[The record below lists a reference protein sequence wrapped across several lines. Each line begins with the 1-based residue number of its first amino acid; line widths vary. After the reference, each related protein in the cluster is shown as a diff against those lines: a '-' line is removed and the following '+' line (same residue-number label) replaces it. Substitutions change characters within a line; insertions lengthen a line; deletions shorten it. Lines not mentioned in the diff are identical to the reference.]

1 MTARRRR
8 EPKPAVAKAG
18 EQAHEQA
25 HEKNEPPP
33 TDGGKGRAHRARTGQ
48 SGRPDSN
55 RRRPAWEAPT
65 VDPFATDGKNSND
78 LAQENLP
85 AAADLVHDGGEFLVQ
100 SGPNL
105 SSRKKDGKSQKRFAD
120 QSKENLAIARA
131 ASRVAHDATDAASIA
146 QIVQGVIAALSR
158 KPGQRKSGRAISVP
172 KRIAQLL
179 NTYAPSLSASARADL
194 RARCAIRAEEL
205 GLTSELQQISK
216 SATLAEAAMHLG
228 LTARQ
233 LARRLADPEY
243 RRDLGWPRPLGGDV
257 IFARPVLDARTAA
270 AYLGSCPSHEPW
282 PKKSWPE
289 GWR

>member
-1 MTARRRR
+1 MATRRRR
-8 EPKPAVAKAG
+8 GEKQVG

-25 HEKNEPPP
+25 HEKKQPPQ
-33 TDGGKGRAHRARTGQ
+33 TDGGNGRAHRDETEQ
-48 SGRPDSN
+48 SGRPGSN

-65 VDPFATDGKNSND
+65 VDPFATDGKNSKD

-105 SSRKKDGKSQKRFAD
+105 PSQEKAKKFRKPFAD
-120 QSKENLAIARA
+120 QSKENLAIAQA
-131 ASRVAHDATDAASIA
+131 AKRLALNSNDAAAIA
-146 QIVQGVIAALSR
+146 ALVQGVIAALSR

-179 NTYAPSLSASARADL
+179 NTYAPALSTSARADL

-205 GLTSELQQISK
+205 GLPSELQQVSK
-216 SATLAEAAMHLG
+216 SATLADAAMHLG

-257 IFARPVLDARTAA
+257 IFARAVLDPRSAA
-270 AYLGSCPSHEPW
+270 EYLSSCPAREPW
-282 PKKSWPE
+282 PQKSWPE